1 MVPHAELARRVA
13 LAIQDELGLPML
25 ASDRVSLS
33 GGSGEALPPPPR
45 VYGDILNL
53 AREMA
58 NEDPK
63 RVAMVLR
70 KWVDADE

>member
-1 MVPHAELARRVA
+1 M
-13 LAIQDELGLPML
+13 GLL
-25 ASDRVSLS
+25 EADKVSIGRQS
-33 GGSGEALPPPPR
+33 VDALPPPPR

-58 NEDPK
+58 NDDPK

-70 KWVDADE
+70 KWVDNDE